1 MRITTKRAS
10 MKTFLDVTAADL
22 MSAPV
27 TSIPQDML
35 LRDAGH
41 LLMKSNI
48 SGAPVV
54 DSERNCV
61 GILSSSDFVGW
72 AEAGGEMEKKGK
84 AVSFIAPWGE
94 IINMGECEGCVV
106 SRYMTKG
113 PVMVSP
119 ATPIGEIAQK
129 MVDADIHRVLVAD
142 KSRPSGIISST
153 DIMAAV
159 ANAARK
165 ASYEKRG

>member
-1 MRITTKRAS
+1 MRSTAKRRVTK
-10 MKTFLDVTAADL
+10 TLLDVTAADL

-27 TSIPQDML
+27 TSIPHDML
-35 LRDAGH
+35 LREAGH
-41 LLMKSNI
+41 LLMKSRI
-48 SGAPVV
+48 SGAPVI
-54 DSERNCV
+54 DSTGNCV

-72 AEAGGEMEKKGK
+72 AEAGGEMEEKSK

-94 IINMGECEGCVV
+94 VINLDECEGCVV

-113 PVMVSP
+113 PVTVSP

-129 MVDADIHRVLVAD
+129 MVDAHIHRVLVAD
-142 KSRPSGIISST
+142 NGRPSGIISST

-165 ASYEKRG
+165 ATYEKRG